1 MSPFARRCCSA
12 AWLVLIVICCVG
24 LTGCVSETHDGD
36 KTTFA
41 MQWWAPLSVM
51 LVSLIAGPAGF
62 LLRETSTRLA
72 FGLMIAC
79 PFGFLLGISL
89 FTDYCEV
96 DPTGFRGRMGF
107 FGSKTFEGKFDDIA
121 SIVLVTERSRRSSS
135 VKLIYHTRDG
145 KQRDVSLGNQMAEKA
160 AILILSY
167 AQDKGI
173 PITDNT

>member
-1 MSPFARRCCSA
+1 MSRVLPRLRSA
-12 AWLVLIVICCVG
+12 GWLSLAALCCV
-24 LTGCVSETHDGD
+24 LFTGCVSESQDGD
-36 KTTFA
+36 KTTFT
-41 MQWWAPLSVM
+41 MQWWVPLTVM

-79 PFGFLLGISL
+79 PFGFLFGISL

-96 DPTGFRGRMGF
+96 DPRGFKGRGGF
-107 FGSKTFEGKFDDIA
+107 FGSKTYEGKFDDIS
-121 SIVLVTERSRRSSS
+121 SIVLVTQRSRRSSS
-135 VKLIYHTRDG
+135 VKLIYHTKDG
-145 KQRDVSLGNQMAEKA
+145 KQHDFSLSDQMTERA

-167 AQDKGI
+167 AHDKDI